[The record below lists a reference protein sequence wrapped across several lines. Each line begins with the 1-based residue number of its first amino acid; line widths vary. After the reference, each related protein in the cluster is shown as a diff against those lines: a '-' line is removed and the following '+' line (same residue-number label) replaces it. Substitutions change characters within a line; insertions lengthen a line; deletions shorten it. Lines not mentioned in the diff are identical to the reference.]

1 MEAKMRERNTLFL
14 RYSKLLV
21 NLVVSFHERERR
33 NYCDVNWNFSRSNRK
48 RG

>member
-21 NLVVSFHERERR
+21 SLMASFYEKERH
-33 NYCDVNWNFSRSNRK
+33 YCDVNWNFSRSNRK